1 MRMVPKKAAR
11 ERCPRRTCKD
21 PGVGYLPTLLVL
33 VGVVVLVATGV
44 LSAAGVGFILLIGGV
59 TMGLA
64 HWSDRWRTP

>member
-1 MRMVPKKAAR
+1 MVPKKVAR
-11 ERCPRRTCKD
+11 ERCPRRPCKD
-21 PGVGYLPTLLVL
+21 PGVDYLLTLLVL

>member
-1 MRMVPKKAAR
+1 MVPKKVAR
-11 ERCPRRTCKD
+11 EPCLRRPCKD
-21 PGVGYLPTLLVL
+21 PGVDYLLTLLVL

>member
-1 MRMVPKKAAR
+1 MVPKKAAR
-11 ERCPRRTCKD
+11 ERCPRRPCKD

-33 VGVVVLVATGV
+33 VGVVVLVTTGV

>member
-1 MRMVPKKAAR
+1 MVPKKVAR
-11 ERCPRRTCKD
+11 ERCPRRPCKD
-21 PGVGYLPTLLVL
+21 PGVGYLLTLLVSA
-33 VGVVVLVATGV
+33 GVVVLVATGV

>member
-1 MRMVPKKAAR
+1 M
-11 ERCPRRTCKD
+11 
-21 PGVGYLPTLLVL
+21 GYLPTLLVL